1 MAIFVTAALAG
12 AVFVIII
19 LLLGGDHDVAVDH
32 DFDSGTDLS
41 GGGPSVVSIKLIAL
55 AVCGWGVAGAIA
67 RYNGASMWGSSIY
80 GLIGAALLGIVGYL
94 FIMLFYRSQASSTI
108 MDEDY
113 AGVTGRVVTTVRADG
128 LGEISSTIRG
138 RTCSLMARS
147 EDGSTIEADSLVRIV
162 RKVGNVVI
170 VKKV

>member
-19 LLLGGDHDVAVDH
+19 LILGGDHDIGVDH
-32 DFDSGTDLS
+32 DFDSGDV
-41 GGGPSVVSIKLIAL
+41 GGSGPSVVSIKLIAL

-67 RYNGASMWGSSIY
+67 RYRGATIWASSVY
-80 GLIGAALLGIVGYL
+80 GVIGAAILGIVGYAFL
-94 FIMLFYRSQASSTI
+94 MAFYRSQASSTI
-108 MDEDY
+108 TDDDY
-113 AGVTGRVVTTVRADG
+113 AGATGRVITAVRAGG
-128 LGEISSTIRG
+128 LGEISSTIKG

-147 EDGSTIEADSLVRIV
+147 EDGGTIDADALVQIV
-162 RKVGNVVI
+162 QKIGNVVI